1 MPKFSPLIGSIPE
14 YPFSK
19 INRISREVEL
29 RDGINIINARIGIPD
44 IEAPRTFKECLAKY
58 VLEEGSTYGYPTDSH
73 PARGIP
79 EFIEAVIQHY
89 QEKYNVK
96 LTPDNVAVT
105 GWNKEVLH
113 NLVRMFGPGKVQ
125 IPDPV
130 YPAYEGATAL
140 SFNTI
145 VRVKTGRA
153 SGWLPEFRLAEKDT
167 VALYFCDPNNPTGAV
182 ADMEYYRTL
191 ARGMKT
197 NDICGIFDKAYKDY
211 VFDDNTRPVSIVQV
225 PGLIDYGFETVSFS
239 KHFNLVGVGLGW
251 VVSSKDNV
259 DRWLRFTG
267 HYSQGVEW
275 YKQLAGVE
283 ALTNPA
289 IKAEMD
295 RYFDLV
301 RERRSIM
308 AKGLREVGL
317 IAEIPQAT
325 PYLWVKVPA
334 GYDDEDFVLNKMIG
348 EAHVAFMPGSY
359 FGGNGKGFFR
369 TTLFLAKND
378 IEEALERINKVRS
391 W

>member
-1 MPKFSPLIGSIPE
+1 MLQFSTLIDNIPE

-29 RDGINIINARIGIPD
+29 RDGVSIINARIGIPD
-44 IEAPRTFKECLAKY
+44 IEAPRTFKEYLAKY
-58 VLEEGSTYGYPTDSH
+58 VLLEGSTYGYPVDSH
-73 PARGIP
+73 PSRGIP
-79 EFIEAVIQHY
+79 EFIEAVVQHY
-89 QEKYNVK
+89 QGKYGVK
-96 LTPDNVAVT
+96 LAPENIAVT

-145 VRVKTGRA
+145 MKVKSSQA
-153 SGWLPEFRLAEKDT
+153 SGWLPEFRFEEKDT
-167 VALYFCDPNNPTGAV
+167 VALYFCDPNNPTGTI
-182 ADMEYYRTL
+182 ADAEYYRALTTGL
-191 ARGMKT
+191 KA
-197 NDICGIFDKAYKDY
+197 NNICGIFDKAYKDY
-211 VFDDNTRPVSIVQV
+211 VFDSETRPVSITQI
-225 PGLIDYGFETVSFS
+225 PGLIDYGFEAVSFS

-251 VVSSKDNV
+251 IVSSRENI
-259 DRWLRFTG
+259 DRWLKFTG

-275 YKQLAGVE
+275 YKQRAGVE
-283 ALTNPA
+283 ALTNPS
-289 IKAEMD
+289 IKAEMNE
-295 RYFDLV
+295 YFNMV
-301 RERRSIM
+301 RERRDIM
-308 AKGLREVGL
+308 ARGLRELGL
-317 IAEIPQAT
+317 IAEIPKAT

-359 FGGNGKGFFR
+359 FGSNGKGFFR

-378 IEEALERINKVRS
+378 IEEALERISKVRS